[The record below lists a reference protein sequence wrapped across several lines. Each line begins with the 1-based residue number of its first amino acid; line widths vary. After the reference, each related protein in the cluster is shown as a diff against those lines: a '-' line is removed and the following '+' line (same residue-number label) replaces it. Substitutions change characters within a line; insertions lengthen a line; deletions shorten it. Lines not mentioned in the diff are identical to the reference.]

1 MPDGSDTFSVRTI
14 DRIARVDAAAW
25 DRLAGGINP
34 FVSYAFLAALEESGS
49 VGRTAGWLPQHV
61 LLEDGAGVLVGAAP
75 AYLKGH
81 SYGEYVFDHAWADAY
96 ERAGGAY
103 YPKLQAAVPFTPVPG
118 PRLLVG
124 PGPRRAERLAAL
136 GAGLAAVAREFKLSS
151 VHVTFLPEDEARA
164 LEAAGYVLRQGQQ
177 FHWFNRGYADFDAF
191 LAALAARKRKAV
203 KRERAAVAAS
213 GVVVRPVTGA
223 ELGALDWDRFFRF
236 YTDTYDRK
244 WGAPYLTRD
253 FFARLAGPLADMT
266 VMMWATEAG
275 APVAGALNLLG
286 RDALYGR
293 NWGAARDVPFLH
305 FEACYYQAI
314 DFAIARGLARVEA
327 GTQGPHKVQRGY
339 EPVATWSAHWIADAG
354 FRRAVA
360 DFCRRE
366 ALAVARERAA
376 LACHLPYRRPGG
388 RDEA

>member
-1 MPDGSDTFSVRTI
+1 MPDGSDRFSVRTI

-34 FVSYAFLAALEESGS
+34 FVSHAFLAALEDSGS
-49 VGRTAGWLPQHV
+49 VGRAAGWRPQHV
-61 LLEDGAGVLVGAAP
+61 LLEDGAGALVGAVP

-81 SYGEYVFDHAWADAY
+81 SYGEYVFDHGWADAY

-103 YPKLQAAVPFTPVPG
+103 YPKLQAAVPFTPAPG
-118 PRLLVG
+118 PRLLAA
-124 PGPRRAERLAAL
+124 PGPRRAERLRAL

-177 FHWFNRGYADFDAF
+177 FHWFNRGYASFDAF
-191 LAALAARKRKAV
+191 LAALSARKRKAV
-203 KRERAAVAAS
+203 RRERAAVAAA
-213 GVVVRPVTGA
+213 GICVRPVTGA
-223 ELGALDWDRFFRF
+223 DLKALDWDRFFRF

-244 WGAPYLTRD
+244 WGAPYLTRA
-253 FFARLAGPLADMT
+253 FFDILAGPLADMT

-275 APVAGALNLLG
+275 APVAGALNLVG
-286 RDALYGR
+286 ADALYGR
-293 NWGAARDVPFLH
+293 NWGAGRDVPFLH

-314 DFAIARGLARVEA
+314 DFAISRGLARVEA

-339 EPVATWSAHWIADAG
+339 EPVTTWSAHWIADGG

-366 ALAVARERAA
+366 ALAVAEERAA
-376 LACHLPYRRPGG
+376 LACHLPYRRPDAA
-388 RDEA
+388 DEA